1 MIVVSNTSPIISLS
15 SINQIELLKK
25 LFGKVYIPQAVYNEI
40 KSKTSFGYNEVD
52 QDLFKI
58 EKIKDRLAVN
68 ILLNDLDLGEAE
80 TIVLSKELDASI
92 ILIDE
97 KIGYDIA
104 KSQDLNVERTLS
116 LLIAAKQKGYILHI
130 KPLLDEMINKN
141 RWISKKIYRKV
152 LMFCDEL
159 D

>member
-1 MIVVSNTSPIISLS
+1 MIVVSNTTPIISLS

-25 LFGKVYIPQAVYNEI
+25 LFGNVYIPQAVYDEI
-40 KSKTSFGYNEVD
+40 KSKTSFGYNEID
-52 QDLFKI
+52 QDFFKV

-80 TIVLSKELDASI
+80 TIVLSKELEASI

-97 KIGYDIA
+97 NIGYEIA
-104 KSQDLNVERTLS
+104 KSQNLNVERTLS
-116 LLIAAKQKGYILHI
+116 LLIAAKQKGYILQV

>member
-1 MIVVSNTSPIISLS
+1 MIVVSNTTPIISLS

-25 LFGKVYIPQAVYNEI
+25 LFGKVYIPQAVYDEI
-40 KSKTSFGYNEVD
+40 KSKTSFGYHEID
-52 QDLFKI
+52 QDFFKV
-58 EKIKDRLAVN
+58 KTIKDRLSVN
-68 ILLNDLDLGEAE
+68 ILLNDLDLGESE
-80 TIVLSKELDASI
+80 TIVLSKELNASI
-92 ILIDE
+92 VLIDE
-97 KIGYDIA
+97 KIGYEIA

-116 LLIAAKQKGYILHI
+116 LLIAAKQKGYIWHI

-159 D
+159 S

>member
-1 MIVVSNTSPIISLS
+1 MIVVSNTTPIISLS
-15 SINQIELLKK
+15 SINQIDLLKK
-25 LFGKVYIPQAVYNEI
+25 LFGKVYIPQAVYDEI
-40 KSKTSFGYNEVD
+40 KSKTSFGYNEID
-52 QDLFKI
+52 QDFFKV

-80 TIVLSKELDASI
+80 AIVLSKELDASI
-92 ILIDE
+92 TLIDE
-97 KIGYDIA
+97 NIGFDIA

-116 LLIAAKQKGYILHI
+116 LLITAKQKGYILHI

-152 LMFCDEL
+152 LMFCDEF
-159 D
+159 